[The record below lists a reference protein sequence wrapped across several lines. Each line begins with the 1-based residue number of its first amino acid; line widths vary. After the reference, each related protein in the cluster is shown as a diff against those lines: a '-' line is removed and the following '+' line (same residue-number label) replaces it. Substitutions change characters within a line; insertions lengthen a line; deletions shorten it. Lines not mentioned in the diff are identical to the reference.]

1 LEINGDMQD
10 VVALARGVARDCLG
24 LELRELV

>member
-1 LEINGDMQD
+1 LEINGDMQV

-24 LELRELV
+24 LELRE